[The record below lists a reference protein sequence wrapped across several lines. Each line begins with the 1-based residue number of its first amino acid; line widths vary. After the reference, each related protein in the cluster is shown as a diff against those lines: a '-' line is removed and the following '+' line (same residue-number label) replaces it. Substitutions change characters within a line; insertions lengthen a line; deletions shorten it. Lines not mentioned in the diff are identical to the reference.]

1 LSLRGCIVKIPKI
14 HQQLKLEKIMA
25 WNEPGGGKDPW
36 GGNQGNDGPPDIDE
50 VLNKLKEKFA
60 GFGGGSSGAGG
71 GAGSSKGLV
80 PVVLIALTIIW
91 GLLGFYQVD
100 EKEQA
105 VVLRLG
111 KYSDTLGSG
120 LQWNPPIFDSVTIV
134 RVTEERQYSARGLML
149 TQDENIVEISLTV
162 QYNIVN
168 AKDFVLSIKDPE
180 LSLKYATDSALRH
193 VVGSTGLDGVISTG
207 REEVAVSTAEKLQ
220 DLLNV
225 YSSGINVVKINIEEA
240 RPPTEVKAAY
250 DDVIK
255 AREDLERLVN
265 EAQAYSNG
273 VIPEARGEAQRLR
286 EEAEGYL
293 SQVVSKSQ
301 GEAKR
306 FTALLT
312 EYKKA
317 PGVTRERL
325 YIDAIEEV
333 MSNSTKILVDTEGG
347 NNMLYLPLDKLVQQ
361 GNAAGATRGSGSD
374 SQMVDRIANEVI
386 EKLQRNSNQVQLERR
401 R

>member
-1 LSLRGCIVKIPKI
+1 
-14 HQQLKLEKIMA
+14 MA

-36 GGNQGNDGPPDIDE
+36 GGNRGNDGPPDIDE
-50 VLNKLKEKFA
+50 ALNKLKEKFA
-60 GFGGGSSGAGG
+60 AFGGGSGG
-71 GAGSSKGLV
+71 GAGSSKGLL
-80 PVVLIALTIIW
+80 PVALIALAIIW
-91 GLLGFYQVD
+91 GLLGVYQVD

-111 KYSDTLGSG
+111 KYSETMDSG
-120 LQWNPPIFDSVTIV
+120 LKWNPPLVDSVTIV

-162 QYNIVN
+162 QYNIAN

-180 LSLKYATDSALRH
+180 TSLKHATDSALRH

-207 REEVAVSTAEKLQ
+207 REQVAVSTAEKLQ

-273 VIPEARGEAQRLR
+273 IIPEARGEAQRLR

-306 FTALLT
+306 FTTLLA

-317 PGVTRERL
+317 PEVTRERL
-325 YIDAIEEV
+325 YIDAIEQV
-333 MSNSTKILVDTEGG
+333 MSNSTKILMDTEGG

-361 GNAAGATRGSGSD
+361 GNAASPRRGSASD

-386 EKLQRNSNQVQLERR
+386 EKLQRNSDQIQSERR

>member
-1 LSLRGCIVKIPKI
+1 
-14 HQQLKLEKIMA
+14 MA

-36 GGNQGNDGPPDIDE
+36 GGNSGNAGPPDIDE
-50 VLNKLKEKFA
+50 ALNKLKEKLA
-60 GFGGGSSGAGG
+60 KFGGGSGG
-71 GAGSSKGLV
+71 GSSKGLL
-80 PVVLIALTIIW
+80 PVIFMVLAIIW

-120 LQWNPPIFDSVTIV
+120 LQWNPPFIDSVTTV
-134 RVTEERQYSARGLML
+134 RVTEERQYQARGLML

-162 QYNIVN
+162 QYNIAN
-168 AKDFVLSIKDPE
+168 AKDFVLSIKNPVR
-180 LSLKYATDSALRH
+180 SLEHATDSALRH

-225 YSSGINVVKINIEEA
+225 YTSGINVVKINIEEA
-240 RPPTEVKAAY
+240 RPPTEVRAAY

-293 SQVVSKSQ
+293 SQVVSKSE

-306 FTALLT
+306 FTSLLK

-317 PGVTRERL
+317 PRVTRERL
-325 YIDAIEEV
+325 YLDAIEQV

-347 NNMLYLPLDKLVQQ
+347 NNMLYLPLDKLMQQ
-361 GNAAGATRGSGSD
+361 GTTGKTSMSGGTKDEMIDNIAT
-374 SQMVDRIANEVI
+374 EVI
-386 EKLQRNSNQVQLERR
+386 ERLQRNSNQGQSERR

>member
-1 LSLRGCIVKIPKI
+1 
-14 HQQLKLEKIMA
+14 MA

-36 GGNQGNDGPPDIDE
+36 GGNRNNEGPPDIDE
-50 VLNKLKEKFA
+50 ALKKLKEKFA
-60 GFGGGSSGAGG
+60 SFSGGGSGTGAGG
-71 GAGSSKGLV
+71 SGKSLLPIGLV
-80 PVVLIALTIIW
+80 VIAIIW
-91 GLLGFYQVD
+91 ALLGVYQVD

-105 VVLRLG
+105 LILRLG
-111 KYSDTLGSG
+111 KYHDTQGAG
-120 LQWNPPIFDSVTIV
+120 LKWNPPIIDRVLIV

-162 QYNIVN
+162 QYNISN
-168 AKDFVLSIKDPE
+168 ARDFVLNIKEPE
-180 LSLKYATDSALRH
+180 TSLKQATDSALRH

-207 REEVAVSTAEKLQ
+207 REQVALGTAQKLQ
-220 DLLNV
+220 DLLDI
-225 YSSGINVVKINIEEA
+225 YGSGINVVKINIEEA

-273 VIPEARGEAQRLR
+273 IIPEARGEAQRLR
-286 EEAEGYL
+286 EEANGYK

-301 GEAKR
+301 GEAER
-306 FTALLT
+306 FTKLLA

-325 YIDAIEEV
+325 YIDAIEQV
-333 MSNSTKILVDTEGG
+333 MTNSSKILVDTEGG
-347 NNMLYLPLDKLVQQ
+347 NNMLYLPLDKIVQQ
-361 GNAAGATRGSGSD
+361 GAASPTLSRSSGS
-374 SQMVDRIANEVI
+374 SEQMVDRIANEVI
-386 EKLQRNSNQVQLERR
+386 EKLQRNSERVQTEIRR
-401 R
+401 

>member
-1 LSLRGCIVKIPKI
+1 
-14 HQQLKLEKIMA
+14 MA

-36 GGNQGNDGPPDIDE
+36 GGNRGNDGPPDIDE
-50 VLNKLKEKFA
+50 ALNKLKEKFA
-60 GFGGGSSGAGG
+60 AFGGGSGG
-71 GAGSSKGLV
+71 SAGSGKGLL
-80 PVVLIALTIIW
+80 PVALIALAIIW

-111 KYSDTLGSG
+111 KYSDTVGSG
-120 LQWNPPIFDSVTIV
+120 LHWNPPVVDSVTTV

-162 QYNIVN
+162 QYNIAN
-168 AKDFVLSIKDPE
+168 AKDFVLNIKDPE
-180 LSLKYATDSALRH
+180 TSLKHATDSALRH

-207 REEVAVSTAEKLQ
+207 REQVAVSTAEKLQ
-220 DLLNV
+220 DLLDV

-273 VIPEARGEAQRLR
+273 IIPEARGEAQRLR

-306 FTALLT
+306 FTTLLA

-317 PGVTRERL
+317 PEVTRERL
-325 YIDAIEEV
+325 YIDAIEQV
-333 MSNSTKILVDTEGG
+333 MSSSTKILMDTEGG

-361 GNAAGATRGSGSD
+361 GNVTSPTRGSASD

-386 EKLQRNSNQVQLERR
+386 EKLQRNSNQIQSERR